1 MIQEKQNVAD
11 LFQIAHPGM
20 IAKKSYPRPFHFAV
34 VGATGIVGQ
43 ELLAILAEGGIPVA
57 SVKAIAS
64 ENSAGDKVNF
74 GDEELVVQALSEQ
87 VFDGVDVAFFGVS
100 SELAKKYIPI
110 AAKKGCVSIDK
121 SSAYRM
127 QMDVPLVVADVNS
140 EDVAM
145 YKKHSVV
152 ASPNCTATPLVQV
165 LSALNR
171 AAKVKRVVVA
181 SYQAVS
187 GAGKA
192 GLEELDK
199 QTRDLFNMRDPES
212 EVFNNRIAF
221 NVLPCIPAAGNFTE
235 DGSTEEEQKVIDESR
250 RILKMPELRM
260 AVTCARVPVFNG
272 HCEAVNVEF
281 DSELSVERAR
291 EVLANAPGIVVIDDV
306 NSLLFPTPADAT
318 GEDYT
323 LVGRIR
329 RDNSVPHGISL
340 WLTSDNLRTGAA
352 LNAVRIAE
360 VLCSTYLR

>member
-1 MIQEKQNVAD
+1 MTIEKHNISD
-11 LFQIAHPGM
+11 LFSVSHSAP
-20 IAKKSYPRPFHFAV
+20 KKKNYPRPFHFAV

-43 ELLAILAEGGIPVA
+43 ELLSILASGAIPVA

-64 ENSAGDKVNF
+64 QSSAGERVAF
-74 GDEELVVQALSEQ
+74 GDEELVVEAISEEA
-87 VFDGVDVAFFGVS
+87 FAGVDVAFFGVS
-100 SELAKKYIPI
+100 ADLAKQYIPALAKK
-110 AAKKGCVSIDK
+110 GVVSIDK

-127 QMDVPLVVADVNS
+127 ESDVPLVVAEVNP

-145 YKKHSVV
+145 YKNKGVI
-152 ASPNCTATPLVQV
+152 ASPNCTATPLIQV
-165 LSALNR
+165 LSALNKISR
-171 AAKVKRVVVA
+171 VKRVVVA

-187 GAGKA
+187 GAGKG

-199 QTRDLFNMRDPES
+199 QTRDLFNMREVES
-212 EVFNNRIAF
+212 KVFNQRIAF
-221 NVLPCIPAAGNFTE
+221 NVLPCIPASGNFNDE
-235 DGSTEEEQKVIDESR
+235 GSTEEEQKVVEESR

-272 HCEAVNVEF
+272 HSEAVNIEF
-281 DSELSVERAR
+281 ESALDADKAR
-291 EVLANAPGIVVIDDV
+291 DVLANAPGIVVIDDIK
-306 NSLLFPTPADAT
+306 SLLFPTPADAT

-329 RDNSVPHGISL
+329 RDNSVQHGISL

-360 VLCSTYLR
+360 ILCSQHLS

>member
-1 MIQEKQNVAD
+1 MIQEKHNVAD
-11 LFQIAHPGM
+11 LFALAHPGT
-20 IAKKSYPRPFHFAV
+20 IAKKSYPRPFRFAV

-43 ELLAILAEGGIPVA
+43 ELLAILAESRIPVA
-57 SVKAIAS
+57 SVLAIAS
-64 ENSAGDKVNF
+64 ANSAGERVNF
-74 GDEELVVQALSEQ
+74 GDEELVVQELSDE
-87 VFDGVDVAFFGVS
+87 VFNGIDVAFFGVS
-100 SELAKKYIPI
+100 SDLAKKYVPI
-110 AAKKGCVSIDK
+110 AAKKGAVSIDK

-127 QMDVPLVVADVNS
+127 DKDVPLVVPDVNS
-140 EDVAM
+140 DDVAM
-145 YKKHSVV
+145 YKNHGVV

-165 LSALNR
+165 LAALNR
-171 AAKVKRVVVA
+171 VAKLKRVVMA

-187 GAGKA
+187 GAGKG

-221 NVLPCIPAAGNFTE
+221 NVIPCIPASGNFSP
-235 DGSTEEEQKVIDESR
+235 DGSTEEEQKVIDETR
-250 RILKMPELRM
+250 RILKMPDLKM

-272 HCEAVNVEF
+272 HSEAVNIEF
-281 DSELSVERAR
+281 DSEMSVDKAR
-291 EVLANAPGIVVIDDV
+291 EVLANAPGIVVIDDIHT
-306 NSLLFPTPADAT
+306 LLFPTPADAT

-329 RDNSVPHGISL
+329 RDNSVQHGISL

-360 VLCSTYLR
+360 ILCSKYLK